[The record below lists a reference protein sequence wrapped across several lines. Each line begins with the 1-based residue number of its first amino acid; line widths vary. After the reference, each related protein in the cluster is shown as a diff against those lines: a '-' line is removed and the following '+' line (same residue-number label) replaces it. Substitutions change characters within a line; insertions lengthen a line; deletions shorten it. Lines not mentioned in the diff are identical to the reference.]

1 MTTTQLDTLENSLY
15 TLIDNLL
22 HNFTLDT
29 PNIISSSSSPSNYE
43 NSSSVIPFSLETPAT
58 ITQNNQN
65 ENLKDKIT

>member
-22 HNFTLDT
+22 RNFTLDT
-29 PNIISSSSSPSNYE
+29 TNIISSSSSPSNYE